1 MKKVLIGGC
10 SFSAGGLNQYH
21 IWSEQLKDSKLVEVK
36 NVARGS
42 YGQGLITQTVVDELI
57 QSDFDYDFVIV
68 QFSAISRSVGG
79 NLDEVLKKIHN
90 NPNEDV
96 SEYYSNINDIYNKDR
111 NNFVSDKY
119 SKLESSYYKSSLL
132 KIAFLKDFL
141 ENRKIPHL
149 FFWGWQQIDDKVYK
163 EHKKI
168 IDYVYDSDNWWSF
181 EIFGGIN
188 EFNKFHLG
196 EKEAVLSS
204 DDFHPSKEGH
214 KNFYRK
220 VIRPKIMEII

>member
-1 MKKVLIGGC
+1 MKKILIGGC
-10 SFSAGGLNQYH
+10 SFSAGGINQYH
-21 IWSEQLKDSKLVEVK
+21 IWSEQLKGSKLVEVK

-57 QSDFDYDFVIV
+57 QSDFEYDFVIV
-68 QFSAISRSVGG
+68 QFSAIIRSVGG

-96 SEYYSNINDIYNKDR
+96 SEYYSNVDDIYNKDK

-141 ENRKIPHL
+141 ENKKIPHL

-168 IDYVYDSDNWWSF
+168 IDYIYDSNNWWSF
-181 EIFGGIN
+181 EMFGGIN

-204 DDFHPSKEGH
+204 DDFHPSKKGH

-220 VIRPKIMEII
+220 VIRPKILEII